1 LYVNIIDKSIQ
12 INVTC
17 IADKVLWNDKIYRI
31 ERSVWKNYIAPLF
44 SK

>member
-1 LYVNIIDKSIQ
+1 MRIG
-12 INVTC
+12 VTAGVIVC
-17 IADKVLWNDKIYRI
+17 MADKVLWNNKIYRI